1 MLTVLVFVVAL
12 EEYAPI
18 PDRFAMG
25 MVKQQVAYVILVH
38 VTSRTQFVI
47 QQMVLVR
54 YMVLSFSSTWSSNSY
69 MDVTRTRDISMPMPF

>member
-1 MLTVLVFVVAL
+1 MLTARVFVVAQ

-18 PDRFAMG
+18 PDRFATG
-25 MVKQQVAYVILVH
+25 MVKQQAAYVILVH

-54 YMVLSFSSTWSSNSY
+54 YMIL
-69 MDVTRTRDISMPMPF
+69 

>member
-1 MLTVLVFVVAL
+1 MRCLNARDWEVTDVLTARVFVVAL
-12 EEYAPI
+12 EEFAPI

-54 YMVLSFSSTWSSNSY
+54 YIGF
-69 MDVTRTRDISMPMPF
+69 II

>member
-1 MLTVLVFVVAL
+1 MRCLNARDWEVTDVLTARVFVVAL
-12 EEYAPI
+12 EEFAPI

-54 YMVLSFSSTWSSNSY
+54 YMIL
-69 MDVTRTRDISMPMPF
+69 

>member
-1 MLTVLVFVVAL
+1 MLTARVFVVAM

-18 PDRFAMG
+18 LDRFAMG

-54 YMVLSFSSTWSSNSY
+54 YVVLSFIST
-69 MDVTRTRDISMPMPF
+69 

>member
-1 MLTVLVFVVAL
+1 MRCLNARDWEVTDVLTARVFVVAL
-12 EEYAPI
+12 EEFAPI

-54 YMVLSFSSTWSSNSY
+54 YVVLSFIST
-69 MDVTRTRDISMPMPF
+69 

>member
-1 MLTVLVFVVAL
+1 MLTARVFVVAL

-25 MVKQQVAYVILVH
+25 MVKQQVAYVILAH

-54 YMVLSFSSTWSSNSY
+54 YMVLSFSST
-69 MDVTRTRDISMPMPF
+69 